1 MIQNRLNKRI
11 YSLKGRVGPNRMA
24 LGIILAVLLAVALF
38 SGSICFAS
46 DVDKARID
54 SKKKAAEITS
64 TKNQDVG
71 QKSREQG
78 KKAPTELETKTVI
91 PKGTEMPAEIKPVRP
106 QQTQPLSVSARDDKG
121 RQIKWQIICTGGN
134 CGSSAIAYWL
144 GGQDDGFHLC
154 GTAGQVA
161 VGTGSSESFG
171 MNSGFWQEVVFG
183 LRGDA
188 NGDGVIN
195 IGDVVYLINYLYRGN
210 PPPDPE
216 WTGDA
221 NCDGIINIGDVV
233 YLINYLYRGGSPPH
247 C

>member
-91 PKGTEMPAEIKPVRP
+91 PKGTKMPAEIKPVRP

-121 RQIKWQIICTGGN
+121 RQISWQILSSGAA
-134 CGSSAIAYWL
+134 CGSGSAAYWL
-144 GGQDDGFHLC
+144 GGLDGCELC
-154 GTAGQVA
+154 GTVGQLA
-161 VGTGSSESFG
+161 VGQGSSESFG
-171 MNSGFWQEVVFG
+171 VSSGFWQESEEGF
-183 LRGDA
+183 LRGDV
-188 NGDGVIN
+188 NGDGI
-195 IGDVVYLINYLYRGN
+195 IDLGDVLYLISYLYKGGPAPDPFEAGDCDCNGIIDLGDLLLLINYLYK
-210 PPPDPE
+210 
-216 WTGDA
+216 
-221 NCDGIINIGDVV
+221 
-233 YLINYLYRGGSPPH
+233 GGPAPS